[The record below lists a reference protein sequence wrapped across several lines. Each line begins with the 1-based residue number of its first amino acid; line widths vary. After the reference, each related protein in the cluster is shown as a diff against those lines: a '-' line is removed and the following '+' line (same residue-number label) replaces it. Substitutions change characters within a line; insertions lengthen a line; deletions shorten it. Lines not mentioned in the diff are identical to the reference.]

1 MGDKVLMKGNE
12 ALVRG
17 AIAAQCKAFFGYP
30 ITPQNE
36 VPEYMSKLMPDAG
49 GVFLQAESE
58 VAAINMVYGAASA
71 GFRVMTSSSSP
82 GISLK
87 MEGISY
93 MACAQL
99 PCVIANVQRGGPG
112 LGNIAPSQADYFQAV
127 KGGGHGDYKLLTLA
141 PWSVQEMF
149 DLVVLAF
156 DLADKY
162 RNPAMIL
169 ADAIIGQMVEPIQ
182 IPEKVQV
189 HITEKP
195 WATNGARGR
204 KSNFITSLWM
214 VPEDL
219 ESVNLEMQSKYADAS
234 RCEVRYGELAVD
246 DADLVLVAYGCSARI
261 CRTTMNMARAK
272 GLKVGL
278 FRPISLFPFPSARL
292 RELAEYGKRFLV
304 VEMSAGQMVED
315 VRLSVNGKSE
325 VDFYGRLGGIV
336 PSPLEILRTNRSDVE
351 SVTRSFNGTGFFQT
365 KEPKRSA
372 DVILSWLY
380 PWDRSPTGCRSDRR
394 TGSDG

>member
-1 MGDKVLMKGNE
+1 MTMRKRVLMKGNE

-17 AIAAQCKAFFGYP
+17 AIAAGCRAFFGYP

-36 VPEYMSKLMPDAG
+36 VPEYMSKYMPEAG

-58 VAAINMVYGAASA
+58 IAAINMVYGAACA
-71 GFRVMTSSSSP
+71 GVRAMTSSSSP

-93 MACAQL
+93 LAGAEL

-112 LGNIAPSQADYFQAV
+112 LGNIAAAQADYFQAV
-127 KGGGHGDYKLLTLA
+127 KGGGHGDYRLLVVA

-149 DLVVLAF
+149 DHAILAF

-169 ADAIIGQMVEPIQ
+169 ADAIIGQMLEPIDM
-182 IPEKVQV
+182 PEKVE
-189 HITEKP
+189 HNIPPKP
-195 WATNGARGR
+195 WATRGAKNRPR
-204 KSNFITSLWM
+204 NYITSLYI

-219 ESVNLEMQSKYADAS
+219 EQVNLRLQAKYAKACE
-234 RCEVRYGELAVD
+234 CEVRYQEFQTE
-246 DADLVLVAYGCSARI
+246 DADIVLVAYGVVARI
-261 CRTTMNMARAK
+261 CRTTMNMAREK

-278 FRPISLFPFPSARL
+278 FRPITLFPFPNERL
-292 RELAEYGKRFLV
+292 AELAEEGKRFLT

-315 VRLSVNGKSE
+315 VRLAVNGMAE
-325 VDFYGRLGGIV
+325 VSFYGRLGGMV
-336 PSPLEILRTNRSDVE
+336 PSPVDVMKE
-351 SVTRSFNGTGFFQT
+351 VEQAMVHRGFSGTLCKAPLPCTADENKVGN
-365 KEPKRSA
+365 EPSA
-372 DVILSWLY
+372 SGKIGEEGDAARL
-380 PWDRSPTGCRSDRR
+380 
-394 TGSDG
+394 